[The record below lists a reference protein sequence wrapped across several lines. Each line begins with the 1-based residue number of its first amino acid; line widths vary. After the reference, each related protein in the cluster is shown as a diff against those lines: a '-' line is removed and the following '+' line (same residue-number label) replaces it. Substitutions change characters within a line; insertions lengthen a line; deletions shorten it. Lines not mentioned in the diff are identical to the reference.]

1 MAKSLTDIEVR
12 DLRDSFCLYDKLG
25 DDKIESNQLGE
36 VLRGLGQ
43 NPTNAEVKKNIAEI
57 DPEGDKRISFEE
69 FLPIFQSIRGK
80 KSKFN
85 TDDFVESLRV
95 FDIDGSGMINEGELR
110 HLLTSL
116 GEKLSDEEV
125 DTLIHGL
132 EDKQG
137 QIDCEEFIVNVVS
150 G

>member
-1 MAKSLTDIEVR
+1 MEKPLSDKEIR
-12 DLRDSFCLYDKLG
+12 DLRECFLLYDKVGDDRIDSSQLG
-25 DDKIESNQLGE
+25 D

-43 NPTNAEVKKNIAEI
+43 NPTNAEIKKNIAEL
-57 DPEGDKRISFEE
+57 DPVGNKRISFEE
-69 FLPIFQSIRGK
+69 FLPIYQSFRGK
-80 KSKFN
+80 KPKFSSE
-85 TDDFVESLRV
+85 DFVDSLKM

-116 GEKLSDEEV
+116 GEKMTDEEV
-125 DTLIHGL
+125 DVLIQGL

-137 QIDCEEFIVNVVS
+137 QIDCEQFIGSVLS

>member
-1 MAKSLTDIEVR
+1 MVQPLSDKEVR
-12 DLRDSFCLYDKLG
+12 DLRECFSLYDKVG
-25 DDKIESNQLGE
+25 DDKIDSSQLGE

-57 DPEGDKRISFEE
+57 DPDGCKRISFEE
-69 FLPIFQSIRGK
+69 FLPIYQSFRGK
-80 KSKFN
+80 KSKFT
-85 TDDFVESLRV
+85 TDDFVDSLKV

-116 GEKLSDEEV
+116 GEKLTDEEV
-125 DTLIHGL
+125 DILIHGH

-137 QIDCEEFIVNVVS
+137 QIDSEQFIFSVIS

>member
-1 MAKSLTDIEVR
+1 MAKPLTDKEVR
-12 DLRDSFCLYDKLG
+12 DLRECFYLYDKVG
-25 DDKIESNQLGE
+25 DDKVESSQLGE

-57 DPEGDKRISFEE
+57 DPEGTRRISFEE
-69 FLPIFQSIRGK
+69 FLPIYQSFRGK
-80 KSKFN
+80 KPKFS
-85 TDDFVESLRV
+85 TDDFVDSLKV
-95 FDIDGSGMINEGELR
+95 FDIDGSGMISEGELR

-116 GEKLSDEEV
+116 GEKLTDEEV
-125 DTLIHGL
+125 DTLVHGL

-137 QIDCEEFIVNVVS
+137 QIDCEQFISNVVS

>member
-1 MAKSLTDIEVR
+1 MAKILADKEIR
-12 DLRDSFCLYDKLG
+12 DLRECFLLYDKIG
-25 DDKIESNQLGE
+25 DDNIDSSQLGE

-43 NPTNAEVKKNIAEI
+43 NPTNAEIKKNIAEL
-57 DPEGDKRISFEE
+57 DPEGTNRISFEE
-69 FLPIFQSIRGK
+69 FLPIYQSFKGK
-80 KSKFN
+80 KAKFN
-85 TDDFVESLRV
+85 SDDFVDSLKM

-116 GEKLSDEEV
+116 GEKMTDEEV
-125 DTLIHGL
+125 DILIQGL

-137 QIDCEEFIVNVVS
+137 QIDCEQFIGNVLS

>member
-1 MAKSLTDIEVR
+1 MAKPLTDVEIR
-12 DLRDSFCLYDKLG
+12 DLRECFCLYDKIG
-25 DDKIESNQLGE
+25 DDKIESHLLGE

-69 FLPIFQSIRGK
+69 FLPIFQSFRGK
-80 KSKFN
+80 KPKFT
-85 TDDFVESLRV
+85 TDDFVESLKV

-116 GEKLSDEEV
+116 GEKLSDDEV
-125 DTLIHGL
+125 DMLIHGL